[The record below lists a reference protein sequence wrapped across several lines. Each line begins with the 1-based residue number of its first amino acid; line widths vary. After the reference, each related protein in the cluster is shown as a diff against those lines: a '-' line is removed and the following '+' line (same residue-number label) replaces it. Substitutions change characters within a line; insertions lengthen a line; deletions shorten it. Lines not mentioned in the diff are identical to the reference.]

1 MKKFFSLFTMLVATT
16 FITTSV
22 TGCTGYDFGGNG
34 IKPTPPPEIIKD
46 IKYYEKLMQESESII
61 ADFVYN
67 INELKKLKDD
77 KELFPT
83 IEDYNR
89 IIAELEAEQASYQ
102 AIIHD
107 CQYQILNL
115 QTNGDFNPTEKLQA
129 ITYLQ
134 NELTQLQKEL
144 TTKEKYSDDYD
155 QSELEAIKIQ
165 INEVELIL
173 KSLINIKL
181 SFILNL

>member
-1 MKKFFSLFTMLVATT
+1 MKRLLSLFAILVATI

-22 TGCTGYDFGGNG
+22 TGCTGYDFGGSG
-34 IKPTPPPEIIKD
+34 VKPTPPPEIIKD
-46 IKYYEKLMQESESII
+46 IKYYEKLMKESESII

-67 INELKKLKDD
+67 INELKKIKDD
-77 KELFPT
+77 RELFPT

-115 QTNGDFNPTEKLQA
+115 QTNGNFNPTEKLQA

-134 NELTQLQKEL
+134 NQLTQLQKEL
-144 TTKEKYSDDYD
+144 TIKEKYSDDYN
-155 QSELEAIKIQ
+155 QLEIEVIKIQ
-165 INEVELIL
+165 IKNVELIL

-181 SFILNL
+181 SFILKL

>member
-1 MKKFFSLFTMLVATT
+1 MKRLLSLFAILVAAT

-22 TGCTGYDFGGNG
+22 TGCTGYDFGGSG
-34 IKPTPPPEIIKD
+34 VKPTPPPEIIKD
-46 IKYYEKLMQESESII
+46 IKYYEKLMKESESII

-89 IIAELEAEQASYQ
+89 VIAELEAEQASYQ

-107 CQYQILNL
+107 CEYQILNL
-115 QTNGDFNPTEKLQA
+115 QTDGNFNPTEKVQA

-134 NELTQLQKEL
+134 NQLTQLQKEL
-144 TTKEKYSDDYD
+144 TTKAKYSDDYD

-165 INEVELIL
+165 VKEVEIMIRNLLI
-173 KSLINIKL
+173 
-181 SFILNL
+181 

>member
-1 MKKFFSLFTMLVATT
+1 MKRLLSLFAILVATT

-22 TGCTGYDFGGNG
+22 TGCTGYDFGGSG

-46 IKYYEKLMQESESII
+46 IKYYEKLMKESESII

-67 INELKKLKDD
+67 INELKKLKND
-77 KELFPT
+77 KEIFPT

-89 IIAELEAEQASYQ
+89 VIAELEAEQASYQ
-102 AIIHD
+102 AIVHD
-107 CQYQILNL
+107 CEYQILNL
-115 QTNGDFNPTEKLQA
+115 QTDGEFNPTEKLQA

-144 TTKEKYSDDYD
+144 TTKEKYSDDYN
-155 QSELEAIKIQ
+155 QSELEAIKVQ
-165 INEVELIL
+165 IKEVETIL
-173 KSLINIKL
+173 KTLL
-181 SFILNL
+181 G